1 MSITVAPRGRTL
13 ELTGIGRLAIVT
25 AMLAKTIRRP
35 DWKKTGGRA
44 PKYPY
49 DAIIG
54 TLGTTR
60 AVYVPVTPDQLS
72 AARSAMHKTLARKG
86 YVPRIRM
93 DKGGLAVW
101 VERP

>member
-1 MSITVAPRGRTL
+1 
-13 ELTGIGRLAIVT
+13 
-25 AMLAKTIRRP
+25 MLAKTIRRP

-49 DAIIG
+49 DAIIR

-60 AVYVPVTPDQLS
+60 AVYVPVEPASLA

-86 YVPRIRM
+86 YVPRIRQEG
-93 DKGGLAVW
+93 DGLAVW